1 MEEKAKAKAKTKA
14 KPGILFTPIKL
25 GKVEIRN
32 RVAFAPMGTGL
43 YSTDGTVTKETI
55 PYIEARA
62 RGGVG
67 LIISQFTAATKFQKF
82 PLMGAYE
89 DRLIPSLKTYADAAH
104 KYGAKAFLQ
113 IATMGGADLLGSYAP
128 SAIDL
133 PWYSILPKELTR
145 EQIGEVIEG
154 FIQAAMRA
162 KKAGFDGV
170 ELHGA
175 YGYLI
180 AEFISPFSNRRKDDY
195 GGDFEGRMR
204 VPVEI
209 VRGIRNLCGSD
220 FPVGFKFNAYE
231 DVSGGI
237 DLELAVRI
245 AKRMVD
251 EGVVYLHPV
260 TMATGL
266 STLGLSKYPA
276 MPILYHPIDVTTP
289 VAEHIKRRIGE
300 TPVLAAG
307 GIKDP
312 SFAEALLA
320 SGKADMV
327 VLGRALL
334 ADPDWVN
341 NAMAGR
347 PVRPCLRCNVCH
359 FEAVA
364 WVRRIVCTVN
374 PYLMREPE
382 EPLKRATKRKHV
394 MVIGGGPAG
403 MMASIV
409 ASRRGHEVTLYEKK
423 KELGGLL
430 IPGSRPPFKADV
442 LELLNYLR
450 EEISKEGIEVR
461 LGEEMK
467 PEKVR
472 QEAPDAL
479 VIAIGASPIRPP
491 IEGLEKAKVLYVT
504 EALLNPERVGKEPL
518 IVGGGVTGCETA
530 LYLRRLGRDVTIV
543 EKLPELMPLE
553 EEGYKYNTA
562 VLTKMLKEEGVR
574 ALCKSEV
581 VEVTP
586 SSAFIRFGGSRPF
599 ELSADTI
606 VLSVGLRAEKSLVE
620 PFMASCRES
629 YAIGDCESPR
639 RIRDAIFEGDK
650 VARLI

>member
-1 MEEKAKAKAKTKA
+1 MKEKGRAKEKEI
-14 KPGILFTPIKL
+14 ILFTPIKL
-25 GKVEIRN
+25 GKVEVRN

-43 YSTDGTVTKETI
+43 YSTDGTVTEETL

-67 LIISQFTAATKFQKF
+67 LIISQFTAATKFQRF
-82 PLMGAYE
+82 PLMVSFE
-89 DRLIPSLKTYADAAH
+89 DRLIPSLRSYADAAH
-104 KYGAKAFLQ
+104 RYGAKVFLQ

-145 EQIGEVIEG
+145 EQIREVIEG
-154 FIQAAMRA
+154 FIQAALRA

-180 AEFISPFSNRRKDDY
+180 AEFISPFSNRRKDEY

-209 VRGIRNLCGSD
+209 VRGIRDVCGGD

-231 DVSGGI
+231 DVPGGI
-237 DLELAVRI
+237 DLELSVRI
-245 AKRMVD
+245 ANKMVD

-276 MPILYHPIDVTTP
+276 MPILYHPIDVTIP
-289 VAEHIKRRIGE
+289 VAEHIKSHLKD

-312 SFAEALLA
+312 AFAEAILN

-341 NAMAGR
+341 NSMAGR
-347 PVRPCLRCNVCH
+347 RVRPCLRCNVCH

-364 WVRRIVCTVN
+364 WVRKIVCTVN

-382 EPLKRATKRKHV
+382 EPLKRAPRRKRV
-394 MVIGGGPAG
+394 MVVGGGPAG
-403 MMASIV
+403 IMASLV
-409 ASRRGHEVTLYEKK
+409 ASKRGHEVTLYEKGN
-423 KELGGLL
+423 ELGGLL

-442 LELLNYLR
+442 LDLLNYLR
-450 EEISKEGIEVR
+450 EEISESDVEVR
-461 LGEEMK
+461 LKEEVT

-472 QEAPDAL
+472 HEAPDAL
-479 VIAIGASPIRPP
+479 IVAIGANPIRPP
-491 IEGLEKAKVLYVT
+491 IKGLEKARVLYVT
-504 EALLNPERVGKEPL
+504 EALLNPEKIGNEPL

-530 LYLRRLGRDVTIV
+530 LYLRRLGKSVMIV

-586 SSAFIRFGGSRPF
+586 SSAFVRFGGSRPF
-599 ELSADTI
+599 EVSADTI
-606 VLSVGLRAEKSLVE
+606 ILAVGLKAERSLVE
-620 PFMASCRES
+620 PFRASCKES
-629 YAIGDCESPR
+629 YVIGDCESPR